1 MINPYA
7 IGKLC
12 YLRIPEESDAASGWY
27 QWFSEP
33 SVTKYLTDR
42 YWPNSKVEQLDFVKK
57 LAYDKSRLVL
67 LVCNLETNSP
77 IGVVSLGQI
86 NLVHRY
92 AGFSFV
98 VPPSLNSDS
107 RVTFEASTLILNLA
121 FYKLNLLNIKTF
133 TASNNHASINMQ
145 KLLGFEPV
153 GEFYNIYNIDGNLTN
168 EICMQLNIENW
179 RKLISK

>member
-12 YLRIPEESDAASGWY
+12 YLRIPEESDVASSWY
-27 QWFSEP
+27 EWFSDSE
-33 SVTKYLTDR
+33 VTKYLTDR

-57 LAYDKSRLVL
+57 LAHDKSRLVL
-67 LVCNLETNSP
+67 LVCNLDTDSP

-98 VPPSLNSDS
+98 VPPSINTDS
-107 RVTFEASTLILNLA
+107 RVTFEASTLILNVA
-121 FYKLNLLNIKTF
+121 FFKLNLLNIKTF
-133 TASNNHASINMQ
+133 TAANNHASISMQ

-153 GEFYNIYNIDGNLTN
+153 GEFYNIYNIDGNVTN
-168 EICMQLNIENW
+168 EICMQLRIENW
-179 RKLISK
+179 RKPTSG

>member
-12 YLRIPEESDAASGWY
+12 YLRIPEESDADSGWY
-27 QWFSEP
+27 EWFSDPE
-33 SVTKYLTDR
+33 VTKYLTDR
-42 YWPNSKVEQLDFVKK
+42 YWPNSKEAQLDFVKK

-67 LVCNLETNSP
+67 LVCNLKTDSP
-77 IGVVSLGQI
+77 IGVVSLGQV

-98 VPPSLNSDS
+98 VPPSINSDS
-107 RVTFEASTLILNLA
+107 RVTFEASALLLNLA

-133 TASNNHASINMQ
+133 TVSDNHASINMQ
-145 KLLGFEPV
+145 KLLGFEPI
-153 GEFYNIYNIDGNLTN
+153 GEFSNIYNIGGKLTN
-168 EICMQLNIENW
+168 EICMQLKIENW
-179 RKLISK
+179 RIPIGK